1 MAVSYRIYGVPARAI
16 GGSQV
21 EGSSKRNFA
30 TRVGEWMVVVVE
42 GGWVGGWR
50 LGTLFFFPLGGACQG
65 RKATHREN
73 HEKEKLVCVKRVARK
88 RLSTLWCMWI
98 TNTRN
103 LILVRFSVL
112 VTFRLGAKRCAP

>member
-50 LGTLFFFPLGGACQG
+50 LGTLFFFPWGVHVKGERRHTG
-65 RKATHREN
+65 KIMRKKN
-73 HEKEKLVCVKRVARK
+73 
-88 RLSTLWCMWI
+88 W
-98 TNTRN
+98 
-103 LILVRFSVL
+103 SV
-112 VTFRLGAKRCAP
+112 